1 MRVGDS
7 GGGGRGLYVTKKSGM
22 VASHLRFA
30 GTTKPYIGRGL
41 GLGREGTVMTGR
53 TTDKAEI
60 SA

>member
-22 VASHLRFA
+22 VASQLRFA

-41 GLGREGTVMTGR
+41 GREGTVVTG
-53 TTDKAEI
+53 TTTGKAEI